1 MIKKWL
7 VATYKINEVKR
18 LEKNLLNQKFDFFLP
33 KITVKKN
40 SKSKEEALFPGYIF
54 INTTFENYSALKY
67 TIGIKNIL
75 KFGDNISCVSN
86 EEIKSIQSVQDESK
100 INPISTSIKIGQ
112 NAYIASGSLKGS
124 IVKICSLPSK
134 DRVDILL
141 SFLGSVRRITI
152 PEKDLVF

>member
-54 INTTFENYSALKY
+54 INTSFENYSSLKY

-75 KFGDNISCVSN
+75 KFRSKLADNGLEDCFIVGEFQNNIIS
-86 EEIKSIQSVQDESK
+86 SK
-100 INPISTSIKIGQ
+100 EALNLLGQ
-112 NAYIASGSLKGS
+112 
-124 IVKICSLPSK
+124 
-134 DRVDILL
+134 
-141 SFLGSVRRITI
+141 
-152 PEKDLVF
+152 